1 MTVKHLVVA
10 FRKVLMVSLSPLVKV
25 DGLWAHLGTPERNV
39 RWDRIIDDAREE
51 RHRQLLGHAW
61 SLPNGEPGA

>member
-1 MTVKHLVVA
+1 MTVKLPVA
-10 FRKVLMVSLSPLVKV
+10 PFPRVLMVGLSPLAKV